1 MKKLV
6 TFCLSALFL
15 TFSVCSY
22 AQDAAK
28 KDEGP
33 WSKGGDASLTFL
45 SSSFSSEWSA
55 KDGGENNLTVGALV
69 NGFANYKKEK
79 ISWDNNLLAQYTS
92 QRTSVNP
99 DFVKTLDKLELLS
112 LAGLKAKG
120 DWYYSMAFSM
130 KTQWTPT
137 KISGLVSGERDSI
150 ITSFF
155 APGQILIGPGMK
167 YTKGDKTSKMQIS
180 VNVSPATAK
189 FIIIGDQQ
197 VADASYGGDNFQLEF
212 GASVLG
218 TARFNLRDNITY
230 QTNIE
235 LFSNYLKDPQFVDVK
250 WSNIISTNVL
260 KIVTI
265 NFTYDVR
272 FDKDISDA
280 VRTASTLGVGLGYK
294 F

>member
-1 MKKLV
+1 MKRLL
-6 TFCLSALFL
+6 TLCLSTLFL
-15 TFSVCSY
+15 MFSVFSY

-28 KDEGP
+28 KEEGP
-33 WSKGGDASLTFL
+33 WKVGGDASLTFL

-55 KDGGENNLTVGALV
+55 KDGGENNVTVGALV
-69 NGFANYKKEK
+69 NAFAKYKQDK

-92 QRTSVNP
+92 QRTAVNP

-112 LAGLKAKG
+112 LAGLQAK
-120 DWYYSMAFSM
+120 DNWYYSMALSV

-137 KISGLVSGERDSI
+137 EINGLRSGQRDSVI
-150 ITSFF
+150 SSFF

-167 YTKGDKTSKMQIS
+167 YSKGDKKSKMQIAM
-180 VNVSPATAK
+180 NISPATAK
-189 FIIIGDQQ
+189 FILINDQQ
-197 VADASYGGDNFQLEF
+197 VSDASYGGDNFQMEF

-218 TARFNLRDNITY
+218 TVRYNIKENLTY

-250 WSNIISTNVL
+250 WSNIISTNIL
-260 KIVTI
+260 KIVTV

-272 FDKDISDA
+272 YDKDLSDK